1 MHVAEEFKLV
11 IMDQEVKREKE
22 EEEKG
27 EPMETASCDEE
38 EILKSTEVDDVIL
51 AELSSS
57 PKPKSRPSSSMGKQK
72 KPMDKKET
80 LSGIKKGRSDSM
92 IKHAVTSQAMKTVI
106 SSMKGKVAVDGLGG
120 ARSSALMQAQEVRLN
135 LPPEYPSFVKSLVRS
150 HVASC
155 FWMGL
160 PGTFCKAHLPCK
172 DTTVI
177 LEDECGKQ
185 YELKY
190 IAYKTGLSAG
200 WRQFSVAHKLLEGDV
215 LVFQL
220 VEPTK
225 FKVYIIRPN
234 DLTEVD
240 GALVLLNLDA
250 QTKQSCAVGSS
261 NTKRKR
267 PKPHPFGLFEK
278 KKKFGLPRSVPN
290 LRQPAEQSENDS
302 EEVGSEVLEGFKLSE
317 PAVQFKD
324 IKRFE
329 NFSILVDGIP
339 MDSEFSED
347 IRKKYY
353 KLCYSQKAFLHDSL
367 INGMNFMLIV
377 GIICETVSIAD
388 AIKASK
394 LTTSREEFSAWDKT
408 LQAFEH
414 LGMNVRFLR
423 SRLRRIVSLA
433 YESEGATN
441 ARRYLEA
448 RTERGRTEDEIR
460 NIEAKLVELKEACYG
475 FGVYIDSL
483 KSKAESYELK
493 FQDM

>member
-1 MHVAEEFKLV
+1 
-11 IMDQEVKREKE
+11 MDQVVKRENE
-22 EEEKG
+22 EEEKA
-27 EPMETASCDEE
+27 EPMETASCEE
-38 EILKSTEVDDVIL
+38 VEDVIL
-51 AELSSS
+51 AELSRSS
-57 PKPKSRPSSSMGKQK
+57 KLKPRPSSSTGNQK

-80 LSGIKKGRSDSM
+80 LSSIKKGRSDSM
-92 IKHAVTSQAMKTVI
+92 MKHAVTSQAMKTMI
-106 SSMKGKVAVDGLGG
+106 SSMKGKAAVDGLGG
-120 ARSSALMQAQEVRLN
+120 ARSSALIQAQEVRSN

-150 HVASC
+150 HVAGC

-160 PGTFCKAHLPCK
+160 PGAFCKAYLPNK

-200 WRQFSVAHKLLEGDV
+200 WRQFSAAHKLLEGDV
-215 LVFQL
+215 LIFQL

-234 DLTEVD
+234 VLTEVD
-240 GALVLLNLDA
+240 GALLLLNLDA
-250 QTKQSCAVGSS
+250 QTKQSCAGSS

-267 PKPHPFGLFEK
+267 PKPHHFGLFEK
-278 KKKFGLPRSVPN
+278 KKKIGLPRSVTK
-290 LRQPAEQSENDS
+290 LGQPAEQSENDS
-302 EEVGSEVLEGFKLSE
+302 EEVGSEVLEGYKLSE
-317 PAVQFKD
+317 LAIQFKD
-324 IKRFE
+324 IKSFQ
-329 NFSILVDGIP
+329 NFRILVDGIP

-353 KLCYSQKAFLHDSL
+353 KLCYSQKAFIHDGLVSG
-367 INGMNFMLIV
+367 INFALIV
-377 GIICETVSIAD
+377 GIIFETVNIAD

-448 RTERGRTEDEIR
+448 RTERGRTEDEIS

-475 FGVYIDSL
+475 FGSYIDSL
-483 KSKAESYELK
+483 KSKAESYDLK
-493 FQDM
+493 FQDL